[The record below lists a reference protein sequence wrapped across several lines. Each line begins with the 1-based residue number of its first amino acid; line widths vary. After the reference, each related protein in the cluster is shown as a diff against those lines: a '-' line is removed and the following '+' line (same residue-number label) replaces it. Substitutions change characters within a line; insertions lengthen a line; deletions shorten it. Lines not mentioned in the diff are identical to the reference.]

1 MLDGQRYA
9 AWFDLDGIHI
19 AKGTTVQSPDASL
32 FTWEQAANRISS
44 LLNRGL
50 YQPEVVVMQAISHE
64 RQECAETL
72 WYLHQDYNHDQE
84 RPFFMDEDLFR
95 VSGFPDETAAIA
107 DKLADPAFL
116 QQTLTGLNEFRLA
129 YAEDRALLR
138 WHSHQPLFLLERMVK
153 LRNQPLSYPV
163 ASIQSE
169 DRAFFVTED
178 EVDDAIRNCGTDR
191 SLAFYSYFIHDHTFK
206 EQADFLKNSYGLGGH
221 SHGVSHADDSYVDYD
236 GKGITFRRGNG
247 DKTSEVKL
255 NWQQYA
261 KRMRALVLS
270 GHFLSQEAIDRIP
283 EYERE
288 QIARR
293 VIGFFQYLS
302 WKNLPFEAGDY
313 YANMDSIKALIQ
325 TENGLDSLLRG
336 MMLNLTELDS
346 TDAHHESLIKT
357 YGDVTAYRNGTFSLF
372 TPSAELQAEA
382 EKRGVSLI
390 VHPGRTMSKEE
401 MVYRYAEGQTVFV
414 DGKSYEIAEI
424 YSDNV
429 VLRDADF
436 PLSTFLYVQE
446 DLDALLREDGRN
458 DYLLTEPENT
468 DVVEISEAEEQPEE
482 VTEAD
487 TPELEEPSEAEDTS
501 EEITEAHAP
510 EVEETAEAEPVEL
523 VNAEPVDAV
532 PTASEPALRSIVIDL
547 TPREPVHEPVNY
559 RITDDDLGVGGPK
572 EKFRRNLA
580 AIQLVHQLE
589 NEGRM
594 ATAEEQAI
602 LAQYVGWG
610 GIPQAFDDR
619 NSQWSA
625 EYQQL
630 KEELSSAEY
639 NAARGSTLNA
649 HYTTPVVIREMYAG
663 LERMGFKGGNIL
675 EPAMGVG
682 NFFGMLPDSLSG
694 SKLYGVELDEITGK
708 IAKQLYQQ
716 ANISVTGFE
725 RTSFSNDFFDVV
737 IGNVPFGNYQVA
749 DRQYDRHHYMIHDYF
764 LAKSLDKLR
773 PGGVLAVITSS
784 GTMDKKDDSAR
795 RYLAERADLLGAV
808 RLPNNAFSRNAGTDV
823 VTDILFLQKRE
834 TPQVQ
839 MPEWVSLG
847 ENEAGFHCNRYFV
860 AHPEMVLGEWTEES
874 TQYGK
879 MEATIKPIE
888 GADLGE
894 QLHAAIGRIQGRIEL
909 TLQEDDELTEEPET
923 IPADPNVRNFSY
935 AVVEGEVYFRENSV
949 MRKMELAVGTAQR
962 VRGMVAI
969 RDCARELIDAQL
981 EDASDSEIAQ
991 LQSTLNHY
999 YDQFTKKFGL
1009 ISTQA
1014 NRRAFANDNSYCLL
1028 RSLEVLDN
1036 EGNLVRKADMF
1047 SKRTIKR
1054 SQTVDHVDTA
1064 SEALAVSIA
1073 DKAVVDLDYMA
1084 QLTGRTVDKVVE
1096 ELQGV
1101 IFCDPAAQRWQTADE
1116 YLSGNVREKLRMAE
1130 LFASH
1135 HAEYAPNVEALK
1147 RVQPKDLTASEISV
1161 RLGASW
1167 IDPEY
1172 ITQFMGELLHTPY
1185 YLLNRQIQVHYS
1197 KASGTW
1203 SISGKNADSYRNVYT
1218 NKVYGTNAVNGYRLL
1233 EDCLNLRDTRILRKV
1248 YIDGQERTEVDAKAT
1263 MLAQQKQDAIRE
1275 QFKDWIFRDPKRR
1288 AFLVQV
1294 YNERFNSVRPRQY
1307 DGSHI
1312 RFDGMNPEIKLREHQ
1327 LNAVAHVLY
1336 GQNTLLAHCV
1346 GAGKTYEMAA
1356 AAMESKRLGLCQKS
1370 LFVVPNHLVDVRC
1383 S

>member
-1 MLDGQRYA
+1 
-9 AWFDLDGIHI
+9 
-19 AKGTTVQSPDASL
+19 
-32 FTWEQAANRISS
+32 
-44 LLNRGL
+44 
-50 YQPEVVVMQAISHE
+50 
-64 RQECAETL
+64 
-72 WYLHQDYNHDQE
+72 
-84 RPFFMDEDLFR
+84 
-95 VSGFPDETAAIA
+95 
-107 DKLADPAFL
+107 
-116 QQTLTGLNEFRLA
+116 
-129 YAEDRALLR
+129 
-138 WHSHQPLFLLERMVK
+138 
-153 LRNQPLSYPV
+153 
-163 ASIQSE
+163 
-169 DRAFFVTED
+169 
-178 EVDDAIRNCGTDR
+178 
-191 SLAFYSYFIHDHTFK
+191 
-206 EQADFLKNSYGLGGH
+206 
-221 SHGVSHADDSYVDYD
+221 
-236 GKGITFRRGNG
+236 
-247 DKTSEVKL
+247 
-255 NWQQYA
+255 
-261 KRMRALVLS
+261 
-270 GHFLSQEAIDRIP
+270 
-283 EYERE
+283 
-288 QIARR
+288 
-293 VIGFFQYLS
+293 
-302 WKNLPFEAGDY
+302 
-313 YANMDSIKALIQ
+313 
-325 TENGLDSLLRG
+325 
-336 MMLNLTELDS
+336 
-346 TDAHHESLIKT
+346 
-357 YGDVTAYRNGTFSLF
+357 
-372 TPSAELQAEA
+372 
-382 EKRGVSLI
+382 
-390 VHPGRTMSKEE
+390 
-401 MVYRYAEGQTVFV
+401 
-414 DGKSYEIAEI
+414 
-424 YSDNV
+424 
-429 VLRDADF
+429 
-436 PLSTFLYVQE
+436 
-446 DLDALLREDGRN
+446 
-458 DYLLTEPENT
+458 
-468 DVVEISEAEEQPEE
+468 
-482 VTEAD
+482 
-487 TPELEEPSEAEDTS
+487 
-501 EEITEAHAP
+501 
-510 EVEETAEAEPVEL
+510 
-523 VNAEPVDAV
+523 
-532 PTASEPALRSIVIDL
+532 
-547 TPREPVHEPVNY
+547 
-559 RITDDDLGVGGPK
+559 
-572 EKFRRNLA
+572 
-580 AIQLVHQLE
+580 
-589 NEGRM
+589 
-594 ATAEEQAI
+594 
-602 LAQYVGWG
+602 
-610 GIPQAFDDR
+610 
-619 NSQWSA
+619 
-625 EYQQL
+625 
-630 KEELSSAEY
+630 
-639 NAARGSTLNA
+639 
-649 HYTTPVVIREMYAG
+649 
-663 LERMGFKGGNIL
+663 
-675 EPAMGVG
+675 
-682 NFFGMLPDSLSG
+682 
-694 SKLYGVELDEITGK
+694 
-708 IAKQLYQQ
+708 
-716 ANISVTGFE
+716 
-725 RTSFSNDFFDVV
+725 
-737 IGNVPFGNYQVA
+737 
-749 DRQYDRHHYMIHDYF
+749 
-764 LAKSLDKLR
+764 
-773 PGGVLAVITSS
+773 
-784 GTMDKKDDSAR
+784 
-795 RYLAERADLLGAV
+795 
-808 RLPNNAFSRNAGTDV
+808 
-823 VTDILFLQKRE
+823 
-834 TPQVQ
+834 